1 MNNMKK
7 PENDLVFVPLGGVGE
22 IGMNLAMYGYGNP
35 AKRKWIVVDVGVTF
49 PGPSLPGV
57 DLILPDIRFL
67 ESVVDDLEAIIIT
80 HAHEDHYGALLTLWP
95 RLRAPVFC
103 TPFTAGMLE
112 AKRYS
117 ERNAPDIPLTVFKA
131 GEKFVAGPFK
141 LEAIN
146 VTHSIPEP
154 VSLAIST
161 PLGRLIHTGDWKM
174 DHAPTLGNETDEKHF
189 RRLGKEG
196 VLALI
201 CDSTNAMRDGVS
213 PSEQEVS
220 DSLANVIEE
229 SKGRVLIT
237 TFSSNV
243 GRIRSIAMAAEKAG
257 RKVMI
262 FGRSM
267 LRVCDV
273 ARELG
278 YLDGIA
284 PFVNDD
290 EYASIPR
297 ENLVVILTG
306 SQGESRA
313 ALAKLARSE
322 HHKATLAAG
331 DRVVFSSRIIPGNG
345 KSIIE
350 IQNALIEQG
359 VEIITDHDA
368 LVHVSGH
375 PRRNELRQM
384 YDWVQPTISVPVHGE
399 AAHLSAHAALAAEIG
414 IEDVAPVRNGDML
427 RLAPG
432 PAEVI
437 DQVPHGRYF
446 KDGKM
451 LGTEAE
457 IGVGERRGLSYAG
470 QVSMS
475 VIINKHGD
483 LIADPDI
490 ETYGLPEMADDQD
503 TMEDCLYDAAVGAL
517 EGIPRKGRKNIAKVR
532 EAIRRAV
539 RAEARQLWGKKPVT
553 TIFVARV

>member
-1 MNNMKK
+1 
-7 PENDLVFVPLGGVGE
+7 
-22 IGMNLAMYGYGNP
+22 MNLAMYGYGNP

-49 PGPSLPGV
+49 PGPTLPGV

-67 ESVVDDLEAIIIT
+67 ESKIDDLEAIIIT

-95 RLRAPVFC
+95 RLRAPVYC

-117 ERNAPDIPLTVFKA
+117 ERNAPDIPLTIFKA
-131 GEKFVAGPFK
+131 GEKFSIGDFEI
-141 LEAIN
+141 EALN

-154 VSLAIST
+154 VSLAIKT
-161 PLGRLIHTGDWKM
+161 PLGRIIHTGDWKM
-174 DHAPTLGNETDEKHF
+174 DSAPTLGNVTDEKNF
-189 RRLGKEG
+189 RRLGKDG

-201 CDSTNAMRDGVS
+201 CDSTNAMREGES

-220 DSLANVIEE
+220 DSLANVIKE
-229 SKGRVLIT
+229 SEGRVLIT

-243 GRIRSIAMAAEKAG
+243 GRIRSIALAAEKVG

-273 ARELG
+273 SRELG

-297 ENLVVILTG
+297 NKLVVILTG
-306 SQGESRA
+306 SQGEPRA
-313 ALAKLARSE
+313 ALAKLAAE
-322 HHKATLAAG
+322 DHHKATLAAG

-350 IQNALIEQG
+350 LQNALIEQG
-359 VEIITDHDA
+359 VEIITDRDA

-375 PRRNELRQM
+375 PRRNELRAM
-384 YDWVQPTISVPVHGE
+384 YDWVKPTIAVPVHGE
-399 AAHLSAHAALAAEIG
+399 AAHLSAHAKLASEIG
-414 IEDVAPVRNGDML
+414 IEDVSPVRNGDML

-432 PAEVI
+432 PAEII
-437 DQVPHGRYF
+437 DQVPHGRFY

-451 LGTEAE
+451 LGSEKE

-475 VIINKHGD
+475 LVIDRHGD

-490 ETYGLPEMADDQD
+490 ETIGLPQMADAED
-503 TMEDCLYDAAVGAL
+503 TMDDCLYDAAVGAL
-517 EGIPRKGRKNIAKVR
+517 EGIPRKQRKNVGKVR
-532 EAIRRAV
+532 EAVRRAV
-539 RAEARQLWGKKPVT
+539 RAEARQIWGKKPVT
-553 TIFVARV
+553 TIFVTRV

>member
-1 MNNMKK
+1 MKK

-49 PGPSLPGV
+49 PGPTLPGV

-67 ESVVDDLEAIIIT
+67 ESKIDDLEAIIIT

-95 RLRAPVFC
+95 RLRAPVYC

-117 ERNAPDIPLTVFKA
+117 ERNAPDIPLTIFKA
-131 GEKFVAGPFK
+131 GEKFPVGQFEI
-141 LEAIN
+141 EALN

-154 VSLAIST
+154 VSLAIKT
-161 PLGRLIHTGDWKM
+161 PLGRIIHTGDWKM
-174 DHAPTLGNETDEKHF
+174 DTAPSLGEKTDEKHF
-189 RRLGKEG
+189 RRLGKDG

-201 CDSTNAMRDGVS
+201 CDSTNAMREGVS

-229 SKGRVLIT
+229 SEGRVLIT

-243 GRIRSIAMAAEKAG
+243 GRIRSIALAAEKAG

-273 ARELG
+273 SRELG

-297 ENLVVILTG
+297 NKLVVILTG
-306 SQGESRA
+306 SQGEPRA
-313 ALAKLARSE
+313 ALAKLAKDE

-331 DRVVFSSRIIPGNG
+331 DRVVYSSRIIPGNG

-359 VEIITDHDA
+359 VEIITDNDA

-375 PRRNELRQM
+375 PRRNELRAM
-384 YDWVQPTISVPVHGE
+384 YDWVKPTIAVPVHGE
-399 AAHLSAHAALAAEIG
+399 AAHLSAHAKLAGEIG

-432 PAEVI
+432 PAEII
-437 DQVPHGRYF
+437 DQVPHGRFY

-451 LGTEAE
+451 LGSEKE

-470 QVSMS
+470 HVSMS
-475 VIINKHGD
+475 LIINKHGD

-490 ETYGLPEMADDQD
+490 EIIGLPEMADAED

-517 EGIPRKGRKNIAKVR
+517 EGFPRGKRKNVAKVK
-532 EAIRRAV
+532 EAVRRAV
-539 RAEARQLWGKKPVT
+539 RAEARQIWGKKPVT

>member
-1 MNNMKK
+1 MKK
-7 PENDLVFVPLGGVGE
+7 PSEDLVFVPLGGVGE
-22 IGMNLAMYGYGNP
+22 IGMNLAMYGYGKP

-49 PGPSLPGV
+49 PGPTLPGV

-67 ESVVDDLEAIIIT
+67 ESVVNDLEAIIIT

-95 RLRAPVFC
+95 RLRAPVYC

-117 ERNAPDIPLTVFKA
+117 ERGAPDIPLTIFKA
-131 GEKFVAGPFK
+131 GEQFKVGPFEI
-141 LEAIN
+141 EAMH

-154 VSLAIST
+154 VSLAINT
-161 PLGRLIHTGDWKM
+161 PLGRLIHTGDWKL
-174 DHAPTLGNETDEKHF
+174 DHAPSLGQKTDEKGF
-189 RRLGKEG
+189 RRLGEEG

-201 CDSTNAMRDGVS
+201 CDSTNAMREGVS
-213 PSEQEVS
+213 PSEQQVS
-220 DSLANVIEE
+220 DGLADVIEA

-243 GRIRSIAMAAEKAG
+243 GRIRSIALAAEKVG

-262 FGRSM
+262 FGRSL

-273 ARELG
+273 SRELG

-290 EYASIPR
+290 EFASIPR
-297 ENLVVILTG
+297 EQLVVILTG

-313 ALAKLARSE
+313 ALAKLARDD
-322 HHKATLAAG
+322 HHKGSLAAG

-359 VEIITDHDA
+359 VEIVTDNDA

-384 YDWVQPTISVPVHGE
+384 YDWVKPTIAVPVHGE
-399 AAHLSAHAALAAEIG
+399 AAHLSAHAKLAAEIG

-432 PAEVI
+432 SAEII
-437 DQVPHGRYF
+437 DQVPNGRFF
-446 KDGKM
+446 KDGKL
-451 LGTEAE
+451 LGSEAE
-457 IGVGERRGLSYAG
+457 MGVPDRRGLSYAG
-470 QVSMS
+470 HVAMSLIIDNHGNLVSDPEIE
-475 VIINKHGD
+475 II
-483 LIADPDI
+483 
-490 ETYGLPEMADDQD
+490 GLPEMADEED

-517 EGIPRKGRKNIAKVR
+517 EGIPRGRRKNIAKVR

-539 RAEARQLWGKKPVT
+539 RAEARQIWGKKPVT